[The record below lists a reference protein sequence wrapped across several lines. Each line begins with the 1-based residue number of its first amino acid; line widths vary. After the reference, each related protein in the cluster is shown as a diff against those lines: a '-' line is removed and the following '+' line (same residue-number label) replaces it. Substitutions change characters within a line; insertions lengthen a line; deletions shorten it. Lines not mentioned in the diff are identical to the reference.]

1 MAIYSI
7 DKLISEARRLAAE
20 FRRTTGKPLPGVSG
34 EIAEHDAARLLDLEI
49 CKDRPGGYDAIG
61 RGRRAGK
68 RIQIKARVIF
78 DEDKAGQRVGQLK
91 LEQDWD
97 SVMLVIMDED
107 YQAVEIYEADRD
119 EVRRRV
125 RRLLEQEL
133 ARPGSEE
140 ELERLASED
149 LGGRRD
155 AAQFHADQIADADRG
170 LGEERPYPQIDYG
183 DGQSNENEQD
193 NGDRNKDDIHHG
205 VSSFWLFC

>member
-1 MAIYSI
+1 VGIYSV
-7 DKLISEARRLAAE
+7 DKLISEARRLAVE

-61 RGRRAGK
+61 RGNRAGK

-107 YQAVEIYEADRD
+107 YQPVEIYEAEREDVREAMDATGDSARKKRGAMTVARFKIIARLVWTHEEGEIED
-119 EVRRRV
+119 EIWDN
-125 RRLLEQEL
+125 Q
-133 ARPGSEE
+133 S
-140 ELERLASED
+140 
-149 LGGRRD
+149 
-155 AAQFHADQIADADRG
+155 G
-170 LGEERPYPQIDYG
+170 L
-183 DGQSNENEQD
+183 
-193 NGDRNKDDIHHG
+193 
-205 VSSFWLFC
+205 